1 MATDKGIALFR
12 LLGLGS
18 TRRSILMLVL
28 SWILNVAWLG
38 FNYFWRL
45 VPESV
50 LIAIPVLL
58 LLYGLLALVAY
69 IYWGIKG
76 VREQDE
82 PYASIMVGAIV
93 AITLLY
99 LNYTLLDALLSLSQS

>member
-12 LLGLGS
+12 ALGLHS
-18 TRRSILMLVL
+18 TQRSILMLVV
-28 SWILNVAWLG
+28 SWTLNVAWIG

-45 VPESV
+45 VPVSV

-58 LLYGLLALVAY
+58 LLYGLLALAAY
-69 IYWGIKG
+69 VYWGIKG
-76 VREQDE
+76 VREQEE
-82 PYASIMVGAIV
+82 PYASVLVGVIV

-99 LNYTLLDALLSLSQS
+99 LNYTLLDALISISR

>member
-12 LLGLGS
+12 VLGLGS
-18 TRRSILMLVL
+18 TRRSILMLVV
-28 SWILNVAWLG
+28 SWTLNVAWLG
-38 FNYFWRL
+38 INYFWSL

-58 LLYGLLALVAY
+58 LLYGVLALVAY
-69 IYWGIKG
+69 VYWGVKG

-82 PYASIMVGAIV
+82 PYASVLVGTIV

-99 LNYTLLDALLSLSQS
+99 LNYTLLDALISLIR

>member
-1 MATDKGIALFR
+1 MPTDKGIALFR
-12 LLGLGS
+12 VLGLGS
-18 TRRSILMLVL
+18 TRQSILMLIVA
-28 SWILNVAWLG
+28 WTLNVAWIG

-45 VPESV
+45 VSESV

-58 LLYGLLALVAY
+58 LIYGVLALVAY
-69 IYWGIKG
+69 VYWGIKG

-82 PYASIMVGAIV
+82 PYAGVLVGVTV

-99 LNYTLLDALLSLSQS
+99 LNYTLLDALHSLSQ

>member
-1 MATDKGIALFR
+1 MAAGKDVPFLR

-28 SWILNVAWLG
+28 VWILNVAWLG
-38 FNYFWRL
+38 LNYFWNL
-45 VPESV
+45 VPIPV

-58 LLYGLLALVAY
+58 LLYGLMALVAY
-69 IYWGIKG
+69 VYWGVKG

-82 PYASIMVGAIV
+82 PYANVMVGIIV
-93 AITLLY
+93 AATLLY
-99 LNYTLLDALLSLSQS
+99 LNYNFLEFVLSVSK

>member
-1 MATDKGIALFR
+1 MATDKGIAVFR

-18 TRRSILMLVL
+18 TRRSIMMLVL
-28 SWILNVAWLG
+28 AWILNVAWLG

-50 LIAIPVLL
+50 LVAIPVLL
-58 LLYGLLALVAY
+58 FLYGLLALIAY
-69 IYWGIKG
+69 IYWGMKG

-82 PYASIMVGAIV
+82 PYANVMVGVIV

-99 LNYTLLDALLSLSQS
+99 LNYTLLDALLALSR